1 MGTCAF
7 HGYMLWV
14 CSKVIS
20 VIMRTLNSDICSSVV
35 SCFQFLNPS
44 ECTCDTCVLFSVLSP
59 LSDRGSKPDP
69 HGPQRSVWPLR
80 EDQAHPGPQERD
92 QAEDQDH
99 PFLPQPH
106 LERELHIVSAR
117 HGDITPGSVA
127 SSTQTGLSSQ
137 PLKLF
142 TATVQ
147 WEQGCCVSC
156 LFCLRF
162 KACCL
167 DCHYPWNL
175 FGVHTATLRTEKIM
189 WTNPGVI
196 NSSLI
201 GHILK
206 EWTKVLMMA
215 FVAMLWVR

>member
-1 MGTCAF
+1 
-7 HGYMLWV
+7 MLWV

-69 HGPQRSVWPLR
+69 HGPQRSVWPLC

-99 PFLPQPH
+99 PLLPQPH

-127 SSTQTGLSSQ
+127 SSTQSLLSCSQLLCSGLLCHACFVYDSRPVALIVIVPGICFVFTQ
-137 PLKLF
+137 QHLEQKKLCEP
-142 TATVQ
+142 TQV
-147 WEQGCCVSC
+147 W
-156 LFCLRF
+156 
-162 KACCL
+162 
-167 DCHYPWNL
+167 
-175 FGVHTATLRTEKIM
+175 
-189 WTNPGVI
+189 
-196 NSSLI
+196 
-201 GHILK
+201 
-206 EWTKVLMMA
+206 
-215 FVAMLWVR
+215 